1 MGCGSSSVYTREEID
16 AYLTKQEQRYPSA
29 ELIDERQIQL
39 SSDDGF
45 FNGNAL
51 LDVSWLQGRLTNAEY
66 RQCIAHINRR
76 VAETKVGQATSVPVA
91 EISTFQSTKLAL
103 GELNEKFN
111 GKVRFTFH
119 QGENNER
126 KKSILRIDFP

>member
-1 MGCGSSSVYTREEID
+1 MYTREEID
-16 AYLTKQEQRYPSA
+16 AYLHKHAERYPSA
-29 ELIDERQIQL
+29 ELSDGRAIQL

-51 LDVSWLQGRLTNAEY
+51 LDASWLRGRVTNDEY
-66 RQCIAHINRR
+66 RQCIAHINER
-76 VAETKVGQATSVPVA
+76 VAQTKVGQAKSVVLGAIPVY
-91 EISTFQSTKLAL
+91 QSTKLAV

-119 QGENNER
+119 QGENET
-126 KKSILRIDFP
+126 KKSVLRIDFP